1 MMQPALRHP
10 HSRQRFN
17 RAQSWTFELIFLSAL
32 ITGALFLRIVGLNW
46 DEFQHLHPDE
56 RFLTMVTS
64 AISSPAGWSGY
75 FNTETSPLN
84 PYNSDYKFFVYG
96 TAPIFAVRYIGE
108 LLAGTSLALG
118 SLPVWMHLPPTLALG
133 TGYDEV
139 HLLGRIVSACAD
151 LLLVLAVYALGTE
164 LYSRNAGRLA
174 ALLAAGTPALIQQA
188 HFFTVDSFAT
198 LFVALTLLFAARVRT
213 RRGYSNYIMF
223 GVCMG
228 VALAS
233 RINTAPLA
241 IFLAI
246 GAFAN
251 LEPVAHGSWWN
262 AEVRALL
269 LRVLAAAVATLLV
282 FRVLQPYAFAGPGFF
297 GVSPNPHWLQT
308 LGEIRGQMTGDVD
321 FPPNHQW
328 TNRPALLFPLQN
340 MVLWGMGPA
349 LGVAVWLATLWC
361 AWRIYQ
367 HNEWRTH
374 LLPVAWTLLY
384 FAWQGTQWVKP
395 IRYFLPIYPT
405 LLVMGGWGLTE
416 LVQRASRVQRLRN
429 WALLLG
435 LLTSATVVVFT
446 LGSGWAF
453 TRIYT
458 RPVTRVAATSWI
470 YQNLPGGITLR
481 IGDPGAETSQ
491 PIPLPENYVYDD
503 GAARTI
509 TFTAQETGA
518 LGAIWVAHLGDPQR
532 DPDAETLTLELMADG
547 ETDAISRAQLTSDF
561 SASGGDLGA
570 FAELRFDPL
579 ITLKKGERYQLRSVA
594 DGFPVSLAGTQ
605 IANES
610 SWDDGLPLRMD
621 GYDGFGGIYGG
632 HNLEMYWDDNA
643 EKRER
648 FITELSA
655 SDYIVISSNRQSDS
669 ITRLPMRYPLTIA
682 YYKALFSGELG
693 FELAKE
699 FESAPNLG
707 PWIFSDAQ
715 AEEPFTV
722 YDHPKVMIFRKAE
735 NFSAAKVATILGSV
749 DLSQVVWMN
758 PKKATSAPTAL
769 MLPTER
775 AAIQRAGGTW
785 SSMFN
790 ITGLLNTQPWLAAGV
805 WWLLL
810 MLLGWSVFPLS
821 FLGMS
826 GLPDKG
832 FAITKTLVALLVAWL
847 AWLLASFQ
855 IAVFSAATLW
865 MVWGLWA
872 AISASMA
879 RWHWQ
884 AISAWLRQHWRYL
897 IGVEFLWLLLFG
909 IFTVVRWGNADLW
922 HPSYG
927 GEKPMDFSYFNAV
940 VRSTYFPA
948 YDPWLAG
955 GYLNYYYFGFVIA
968 ASLTKMFGVM
978 PALAYNL
985 ILPTLFAGTG
995 AGAFCVAYNLVESS
1009 RPAASAASSAWRAG
1023 LAALALMVLLGNLAQ
1038 PAVWAKGVQ
1047 RIATDVVPMD
1057 TSILGDWQR
1066 VATGAYRNIVSG
1078 ANLPVGTGEWYWNA
1092 TRVIPHP
1099 DSEAGPITEF
1109 PLFTFLYA
1117 DLHAHMMALPL
1128 TLLALAWALGAALA
1142 GSTDPQLSSAWLFWL
1157 IGGVTLGSLRATNTW
1172 DFPAYLTFGMIAVWL
1187 GHMHSVLRPTLQT
1200 GFVGAARALLLA
1212 GLALLFFRPF
1222 FQWYASS
1229 YGAAEIWTGS
1239 ATTLGAYLKVHGL
1252 FLFVIV
1258 AWLLAET
1265 RDWMQHTPRAEFFGS
1280 AAALSLAAGAATLAI
1295 VLAALLVLGIQVALV
1310 ALPLAGWCLA
1320 LGLRAELSMAKR
1332 VAFGVVIAALVLTL
1346 VVELVVLEGD
1356 ISRMNTV
1363 FKFYLQVWTMLS
1375 VTAGA
1380 ALAWLWPQRSAW
1392 RPVNRFVLHTGLG
1405 VMVVAAAFY
1414 TASATLAKV
1423 TDRMAPNSPRTL
1435 DGMRFLNDA
1444 AYEDRDQRIILRDD
1458 YLAMRWLLQNVS
1470 GSPVIVE
1477 AHTSEYKLGSR
1488 FTMYTGLPGVVGWNW
1503 HQRQQRGLVP
1513 PNLVTDRVDAIEEFF
1528 QSPLEQTAL
1537 DFIKRYGVRYVI
1549 VGDYERAYY
1558 ESTGLQKF
1566 ERMLGT
1572 GHLKIAYRNNTTTVY
1587 EAQVRKAG

>member
-1 MMQPALRHP
+1 MQPASLPTHARP
-10 HSRQRFN
+10 RFT
-17 RAQSWTFELIFLSAL
+17 RAQRWTFELLFLSAL
-32 ITGALFLRIVGLNW
+32 ISGALFLRLVGLNW

-64 AISSPAGWSGY
+64 AISRPSGWSEY
-75 FNTETSPLN
+75 FDTETSPLN
-84 PYNSDYKFFVYG
+84 PFNRDYKFFVYG
-96 TAPIFAVRYIGE
+96 TAPIFAVRYLGE
-108 LLAGTSLALG
+108 ILAGTSLALEG
-118 SLPVWMHLPPTLALG
+118 MPDWLHLPATLNLG

-151 LLLVLAVYALGTE
+151 LLLVLVVYALGTE
-164 LYSRNAGRLA
+164 LYNRNAGRIA

-198 LFVALTLLFAARVRT
+198 LFVALALLFAARVRT
-213 RRGYSNYIMF
+213 RRVYSNYILF
-223 GVCMG
+223 GLCMG

-241 IFLAI
+241 VFLAV
-246 GAFAN
+246 GAFASFR
-251 LEPVAHGSWWN
+251 PAQDGSWWN
-262 AEVRALL
+262 AETRALIM
-269 LRVLAAAVATLLV
+269 RVLAAAFTTLVV
-282 FRVLQPYAFAGPGFF
+282 FRLLQPYAFAGPGFF
-297 GVSPNPHWLQT
+297 GVSLNPHWLKT
-308 LGEIRGQMTGDVD
+308 LGEIRVQMTGDVD

-328 TNRPALLFPLQN
+328 TNRPAILFPLQN
-340 MVLWGMGPA
+340 MLLWGMGPA
-349 LGVAVWLATLWC
+349 LGIAVWLATLWC

-367 HNEWRTH
+367 HHEWRAH
-374 LLPVAWTLLY
+374 LLPVLWTLLY

-405 LLVMGGWGLTE
+405 LFVMGGWALSE
-416 LVQRASRVQRLRN
+416 LVTRANATQHLRR
-429 WALLLG
+429 WALTLSLVAAG
-435 LLTSATVVVFT
+435 GVVFFT
-446 LGSGWAF
+446 LGTGWAF

-458 RPVTRVAATSWI
+458 RPVTRVAATKWI
-470 YQNLPGGITLR
+470 YQNLPGPITLR
-481 IGDPGAETSQ
+481 IGNPGAEFSQ
-491 PIPLPENYVYDD
+491 PISLPENFVYDD
-503 GAARTI
+503 AATRTI
-509 TFTAQETGA
+509 SFVAQETGPLRA
-518 LGAIWVAHLGDPQR
+518 MWVAHLGDPQR
-532 DPDAETLTLELMADG
+532 DPDLETFKVELLLDG
-547 ETDAISRAQLTSDF
+547 GDDAVSTAQITSDF
-561 SASGGDLGA
+561 SAAGGALGA
-570 FAELRFDPL
+570 LAEQNFEPAVDVE
-579 ITLKKGERYQLRSVA
+579 KGQRYQLRTKA

-610 SWDDGLPLRMD
+610 SWDDGLPLRLD

-632 HNLEMYWDDNA
+632 HNLEMYWDDNQ
-643 EKRER
+643 EKLER
-648 FITELSA
+648 FITELDA
-655 SDYIVISSNRQSDS
+655 SDYIMISSNRQSDS

-682 YYKALFSGELG
+682 YYKALFNGKLG
-693 FELAKE
+693 FELARE
-699 FESAPNLG
+699 FESAPNVG

-722 YDHPKVMIFRKAE
+722 YDHPKVKIFRKSA
-735 NFSAAKVATILGSV
+735 NFSSAQVSEILGAV

-758 PKKATSAPTAL
+758 PKQATNTPTAL
-769 MLPTER
+769 MLPAER
-775 AAIQRAGGTW
+775 NALQIAGGSW
-785 SSMFN
+785 ASMFN
-790 ITGLLNTQPWLAAGV
+790 IDSMLNTQPWLAAAV

-810 MLLGWSVFPLS
+810 TLLGWSVFPLS
-821 FLGMS
+821 FLGMN

-832 FAITKTLVALLVAWL
+832 FALIKTLLALLVAWL
-847 AWLLASFQ
+847 AWLVASWHLAT
-855 IAVFSAATLW
+855 FSAATLW
-865 MVWGLWA
+865 AVWGCWA
-872 AISASMA
+872 AVSALLARLHMA
-879 RWHWQ
+879 S
-884 AISAWLRQHWRYL
+884 ITAWLRQHWRYVV
-897 IGVEFLWLLLFG
+897 GVEFLWLLLFVA
-909 IFTVVRWGNADLW
+909 FTLVRYGNADLW

-978 PALAYNL
+978 PSLAYNL

-995 AGAFCVAYNLVESS
+995 VGAFCVAYNLVASS
-1009 RPAASAASSAWRAG
+1009 RPAGGTTGSAWRAG
-1023 LAALALMVLLGNLAQ
+1023 LAALALMVLLGNLGQ

-1066 VATGAYRNIVSG
+1066 IAAGAYRNIVG
-1078 ANLPVGTGEWYWNA
+1078 GKTLPVGTGEWYWNA

-1099 DSEAGPITEF
+1099 ESEVGPITEF

-1142 GSTDPQLSSAWLFWL
+1142 GETGAESSNSWLFWL
-1157 IGGVTLGSLRATNTW
+1157 IGGVAIGSLRATNTW
-1172 DFPAYLTFGMIAVWL
+1172 DFPAYLSFGMLAVWL
-1187 GHMHSVLRPTLQT
+1187 GHMHSVLRPTLPAMLA
-1200 GFVGAARALLLA
+1200 GAARALLLA
-1212 GLALLFFRPF
+1212 ALALLFFRPF

-1229 YGAAEIWTGS
+1229 YGTAEIWAGS
-1239 ATTLGAYLKVHGL
+1239 ATELGAYIKVHGL
-1252 FLFVIV
+1252 FLFILVI
-1258 AWLLAET
+1258 WLLAET
-1265 RDWMQHTPRAEFFGS
+1265 RDWMQRTLRSEFLGS
-1280 AAALSLAAGAATLAI
+1280 SDALALGAGAATVAI
-1295 VLAALLVLGIQVALV
+1295 TTAALLALGIQVALMV
-1310 ALPLAGWCLA
+1310 LPLAGWCA
-1320 LGLRAELSMAKR
+1320 VLGLRAGLSMAKR
-1332 VAFGVVIAALVLTL
+1332 VAFGVVIAALMLTL
-1346 VVELVVLEGD
+1346 VVELLVLEGD

-1392 RPVNRFVLHTGLG
+1392 RPANRFVLHAGLG
-1405 VMVVAAAFY
+1405 VLVAAAAFY

-1423 TDRMAPNSPRTL
+1423 TDRMAPNAPRTL

-1444 AYEDRDQRIILRDD
+1444 EYQDRDQNIKLHDD
-1458 YLAMRWLLQNVS
+1458 YLAMRWLLQNAT

-1503 HQRQQRGLVP
+1503 HQRQQRGLGP
-1513 PNLVTDRVDAIEEFF
+1513 PNLITDRVEAIDEFF
-1528 QSPLEQTAL
+1528 QSPLEETAL
-1537 DFIKRYGVRYVI
+1537 AFINRYGVRYVI

-1558 ESTGLQKF
+1558 AYPGLQKF

-1572 GHLKIAYRNNTTTVY
+1572 GHLKIAYRNATTTVY
-1587 EAQVRKAG
+1587 EAQTHTAG